1 MKNSDSTPVSTE
13 VAKPF
18 IIHSLLDTRGDSY
31 NKILPNMLKT
41 TEIYLRYLHNIEK
54 LITKTLLQADEVQQ
68 LKNDIE
74 HTELLTP
81 VIGAFSA
88 GKSSLLNA
96 FLGDNVL
103 GVGLT
108 PETELA
114 TELRYSSIPHLLA
127 LRLDGS
133 SERLDVSA
141 LGTLKN
147 RADEFTHVQLYL
159 DSPQLKA
166 LPSLVLVDMPGF
178 GSSLANH
185 NKAIAYYLPRGVHFI
200 VVTSVEDGNITQSML
215 RQLDDLQTY
224 GRDFTFILNKV
235 NLRSDEQVQAVAEL
249 VDEQI
254 RSNFI
259 DSRSLIKVGLDGNLR
274 LKEVLKH
281 IQPEQ
286 ILRQVFEDRL
296 KDLTHSLLSQIN
308 LAITSL
314 KKDQAENQQALSELA
329 KGIRQIERKRDD
341 VLEDLRDQQ
350 LNRMVDRCLNT
361 VGRELDSIESELVNA
376 GLTGNQEAF
385 SRIVS
390 EVVRSS
396 MTRSIKDQMDTLS
409 RSVVADFSQAMGDL
423 GKSMGQF
430 NNEQDWLGQLTDRI
444 NRSLQKTGETLGHW
458 SGSLAERNAQELERL
473 KREHKWEVGQPL
485 PRVPYQGLATVL
497 AVTTSVVNPLI
508 ELAIIFLPNI
518 LAFINEGRQR
528 EKLRQ
533 KVITE
538 VIPSVKRELR
548 DRLPALLKE
557 QMDALVAQVS
567 SEFEREIGDKQIL
580 INELTSNRNENAQ
593 ASEQQIE
600 HLTRVRES
608 LQKLASD
615 TLYEIKV

>member
-1 MKNSDSTPVSTE
+1 
-13 VAKPF
+13 
-18 IIHSLLDTRGDSY
+18 
-31 NKILPNMLKT
+31 MLKT
-41 TEIYLRYLHNIEK
+41 QNIYLNYLDAVER
-54 LITKTLLQADEVQQ
+54 LIVETPLSVDELGQ
-68 LKNDIE
+68 LKEDVR
-74 HTELLTP
+74 HTELLIP

-88 GKSSLLNA
+88 GKSSLINA
-96 FLGDNVL
+96 FIGEDVL

-114 TELRYSSIPHLLA
+114 TELRYSSDPHLLA
-127 LRLDGS
+127 LRPDGS
-133 SERLDVSA
+133 SERLSVSA
-141 LGTLKN
+141 LSTLKS

-159 DSPQLKA
+159 DNPQLKA

-224 GRDFTFILNKV
+224 GRDFTFLLNKV

-249 VDEQI
+249 VDDQI
-254 RSNFI
+254 RSNFVA
-259 DSRSLIKVGLDGNLR
+259 SRSVIRVGLDGDLR
-274 LKEVLKH
+274 LKEVLTH
-281 IQPEQ
+281 LQPEQ

-308 LAITSL
+308 LALTSL
-314 KKDQAENQQALSELA
+314 KKDQTENQHALSELA

-341 VLEDLRDQQ
+341 MLEDLRDQQ
-350 LNRMVDRCLNT
+350 LDRTVDRCLKT
-361 VGRELDSIESELVNA
+361 VGRELDNVESELVSA
-376 GLTGNQEAF
+376 GLAGNQEAF

-409 RSVVADFSQAMGDL
+409 RSVVADFAQAVGDL

-430 NNEQDWLGQLTDRI
+430 NNEQNWLGQLTDRI

-458 SGSLAERNAQELERL
+458 SGSLAERNALELERL
-473 KREHKWEVGQPL
+473 KKESKWEEGQPL
-485 PRVPYQGLATVL
+485 PRVTYQGLATVL

-508 ELAIIFLPNI
+508 ELAIIFLPSI

-528 EKLRQ
+528 EQLRQ

-548 DRLPALLKE
+548 DRLPALLNE
-557 QMDALVAQVS
+557 QIDALVTQVS
-567 SEFEREIGDKQIL
+567 SEFEREISEKQSL
-580 INELTSNRNENAQ
+580 IDELASNRQQNAQ
-593 ASEQQIE
+593 AAEQQVE
-600 HLTRVRES
+600 HLTRVREA

-615 TLYEIKV
+615 TLYELQA

>member
-1 MKNSDSTPVSTE
+1 
-13 VAKPF
+13 
-18 IIHSLLDTRGDSY
+18 
-31 NKILPNMLKT
+31 MLKT
-41 TEIYLRYLHNIEK
+41 QNIYLNYLDAVER
-54 LITKTLLQADEVQQ
+54 LIVETPLSVDELGQ
-68 LKNDIE
+68 LKEDVR
-74 HTELLTP
+74 HTELLIP

-88 GKSSLLNA
+88 GKSSLINA
-96 FLGDNVL
+96 FIGEDVL

-114 TELRYSSIPHLLA
+114 TELRYSSDPHLLA
-127 LRLDGS
+127 LRPDGS
-133 SERLDVSA
+133 SERLSVSA
-141 LGTLKN
+141 LSTLKS

-159 DSPQLKA
+159 DNPKLKA

-224 GRDFTFILNKV
+224 GRDFTFLLNKV

-249 VDEQI
+249 VDDQI
-254 RSNFI
+254 RSNFVA
-259 DSRSLIKVGLDGNLR
+259 SRSVITVGLDGDLR
-274 LKEVLKH
+274 LKEVLTH
-281 IQPEQ
+281 LQPEQ

-308 LAITSL
+308 LALTSL
-314 KKDQAENQQALSELA
+314 KKDQAENQYALSELA
-329 KGIRQIERKRDD
+329 KGIRQVERKRDD
-341 VLEDLRDQQ
+341 MLEDLRDQQ
-350 LNRMVDRCLNT
+350 LDRTVDRCLKT
-361 VGRELDSIESELVNA
+361 VGRELDNVESELVSA
-376 GLTGNQEAF
+376 GLAGNQEAF

-409 RSVVADFSQAMGDL
+409 RSVVADFAQAVGDL

-430 NNEQDWLGQLTDRI
+430 NNEQNWLGQLTDRI

-473 KREHKWEVGQPL
+473 KKESKWEEGQPL
-485 PRVPYQGLATVL
+485 PRVTYQGLATVL

-508 ELAIIFLPNI
+508 ELAIIFLPSI

-528 EKLRQ
+528 EQLRQ

-548 DRLPALLKE
+548 DRLPALLNE
-557 QMDALVAQVS
+557 QIDALVTQVS
-567 SEFEREIGDKQIL
+567 SEFEREISEKQSL
-580 INELTSNRNENAQ
+580 IDELASNRQQNAQ
-593 ASEQQIE
+593 AAEQQVE
-600 HLTRVRES
+600 HLTRVREA

-615 TLYEIKV
+615 TLYELQA

>member
-1 MKNSDSTPVSTE
+1 
-13 VAKPF
+13 
-18 IIHSLLDTRGDSY
+18 
-31 NKILPNMLKT
+31 MLKIQD
-41 TEIYLRYLHNIEK
+41 IYLSYLDAVDR
-54 LITKTLLQADEVQQ
+54 LIVEAPLTVDGLGQ
-68 LKNDIE
+68 LKEDVR
-74 HTELLTP
+74 HTELLIP

-88 GKSSLLNA
+88 GKSSLINA
-96 FLGDNVL
+96 FLGEDVL
-103 GVGLT
+103 SVGLT

-114 TELRYSSIPHLLA
+114 TELRYSSDPHLLA
-127 LRLDGS
+127 LRPDGS
-133 SERLDVSA
+133 SERLGVSA
-141 LGTLKN
+141 LSTLKS

-159 DSPQLKA
+159 DNPKLKA

-224 GRDFTFILNKV
+224 GRDFTFLLNKV

-249 VDEQI
+249 VDDQI
-254 RSNFI
+254 RSNFV
-259 DSRSLIKVGLDGNLR
+259 DSRPVIAVGFDGDLR
-274 LKEVLKH
+274 LKEVLAR

-308 LAITSL
+308 LALTSL
-314 KKDQAENQQALSELA
+314 KKDQAENQHALSELA

-350 LNRMVDRCLNT
+350 LDRTVDRCLKA
-361 VGRELDSIESELVNA
+361 VGRELDNVESELVNA
-376 GLTGNQEAF
+376 GLAGNQEAF

-409 RSVVADFSQAMGDL
+409 RSVVADFAQAVGDL

-430 NNEQDWLGQLTDRI
+430 NNEQNWLGQFTDRI

-458 SGSLAERNAQELERL
+458 SGSLVERNAQELERL
-473 KREHKWEVGQPL
+473 KKESKWEEGQPL
-485 PRVPYQGLATVL
+485 PRVTYQGLATVL

-508 ELAIIFLPNI
+508 ELVIIFLPSF

-528 EKLRQ
+528 EQLRQ

-548 DRLPALLKE
+548 DRLPSLLNE
-557 QMDALVAQVS
+557 QIDALVAQVS
-567 SEFEREIGDKQIL
+567 SEFEREIGEKQSL
-580 INELTSNRNENAQ
+580 INEMTSSRQQNAQ
-593 ASEQQIE
+593 AAEQQIE
-600 HLTRVRES
+600 HLTRIREA
-608 LQKLASD
+608 LQKLASEI
-615 TLYEIKV
+615 LYEVQA

>member
-1 MKNSDSTPVSTE
+1 
-13 VAKPF
+13 
-18 IIHSLLDTRGDSY
+18 
-31 NKILPNMLKT
+31 MLKT
-41 TEIYLRYLHNIEK
+41 QNIYLNYLDAVER
-54 LITKTLLQADEVQQ
+54 LIVETPLSVDELGQ
-68 LKNDIE
+68 LKEDVR
-74 HTELLTP
+74 HTELLIP

-88 GKSSLLNA
+88 GKSSLINA
-96 FLGDNVL
+96 FIGEEVL

-114 TELRYSSIPHLLA
+114 TELRYSSDPHLLA
-127 LRLDGS
+127 LRPDGS
-133 SERLDVSA
+133 SERLSVSA
-141 LGTLKN
+141 LSTLKS

-159 DSPQLKA
+159 DNPKLKA

-224 GRDFTFILNKV
+224 GRDFTFLLNKV

-249 VDEQI
+249 VDDQI
-254 RSNFI
+254 RSNFVA
-259 DSRSLIKVGLDGNLR
+259 SRSVITVGLDGDLR
-274 LKEVLKH
+274 LKEVLTH
-281 IQPEQ
+281 LQPEQ

-308 LAITSL
+308 LALTSL
-314 KKDQAENQQALSELA
+314 KKDQAENQYALSELA
-329 KGIRQIERKRDD
+329 KGIRQVERKRDD
-341 VLEDLRDQQ
+341 MLEDLRDQQ
-350 LNRMVDRCLNT
+350 LDRTVDRCLKT
-361 VGRELDSIESELVNA
+361 VGRELDNVESELVSA
-376 GLTGNQEAF
+376 GLAGNQEAF

-396 MTRSIKDQMDTLS
+396 MTRSVKDQMDTLS
-409 RSVVADFSQAMGDL
+409 RSVVADFAQAVGDL

-430 NNEQDWLGQLTDRI
+430 NNEQNWLGQLTDRI

-473 KREHKWEVGQPL
+473 KKESKWEEGQPL
-485 PRVPYQGLATVL
+485 PRVTYQGLATVL

-508 ELAIIFLPNI
+508 ELAIIFLPSI

-528 EKLRQ
+528 EQLRQ

-548 DRLPALLKE
+548 DRLPALLNE
-557 QMDALVAQVS
+557 QIDALVTQVS
-567 SEFEREIGDKQIL
+567 SEFEREISEKQSL
-580 INELTSNRNENAQ
+580 IDELASNRQQNAQ
-593 ASEQQIE
+593 ATEQQVE
-600 HLTRVRES
+600 HLTRVREA

-615 TLYEIKV
+615 TLYELQA

>member
-1 MKNSDSTPVSTE
+1 
-13 VAKPF
+13 
-18 IIHSLLDTRGDSY
+18 
-31 NKILPNMLKT
+31 MLKT
-41 TEIYLRYLHNIEK
+41 QNIYLNYLEAVER
-54 LITKTLLQADEVQQ
+54 LIVETPLSVDELGQ
-68 LKNDIE
+68 LKEDVR
-74 HTELLTP
+74 HTELLIP

-88 GKSSLLNA
+88 GKSSLINA
-96 FLGDNVL
+96 FIGEDVL

-114 TELRYSSIPHLLA
+114 TELRYSSDPHLLA
-127 LRLDGS
+127 LRPDGS
-133 SERLDVSA
+133 SERLSVSA
-141 LGTLKN
+141 LSTVKS
-147 RADEFTHVQLYL
+147 RANEFTHVQLYL
-159 DSPQLKA
+159 DNPQLKA

-224 GRDFTFILNKV
+224 GRDFTFLLNKI
-235 NLRSDEQVQAVAEL
+235 NLRSGEQVQAVAEL
-249 VDEQI
+249 IDDQI
-254 RSNFI
+254 RSNFVT
-259 DSRSLIKVGLDGNLR
+259 SRPVITVGLDGEVR
-274 LKEVLKH
+274 LKEVLTRL
-281 IQPEQ
+281 QPEQ

-308 LAITSL
+308 LALTSL
-314 KKDQAENQQALSELA
+314 KKDQAENQLALSELA
-329 KGIRQIERKRDD
+329 KGIRQIERKRDE

-350 LNRMVDRCLNT
+350 LDRTVDRCLKM
-361 VGRELDSIESELVNA
+361 VGRELDNAESELVSA
-376 GLTGNQEAF
+376 GLAGNQEAF

-396 MTRSIKDQMDTLS
+396 MTRSVKDQMDTLS
-409 RSVVADFSQAMGDL
+409 RSVVADFAQAVGDL

-430 NNEQDWLGQLTDRI
+430 NNEQNWLGQLTDRI

-473 KREHKWEVGQPL
+473 KKESKWEEGEPL
-485 PRVPYQGLATVL
+485 PRVTYQGLATVL

-508 ELAIIFLPNI
+508 ELAIIFLPSI

-528 EKLRQ
+528 EQLRQ

-548 DRLPALLKE
+548 DRLPALLNE
-557 QMDALVAQVS
+557 QIDALVTQVS
-567 SEFEREIGDKQIL
+567 SEFEREISEKQSL
-580 INELTSNRNENAQ
+580 INELASNRQQNAH
-593 ASEQQIE
+593 AAEQQIE

-608 LQKLASD
+608 LQKLASE
-615 TLYEIKV
+615 TLYELQV

>member
-1 MKNSDSTPVSTE
+1 
-13 VAKPF
+13 
-18 IIHSLLDTRGDSY
+18 
-31 NKILPNMLKT
+31 MLKT
-41 TEIYLRYLHNIEK
+41 QNLYLNYLDTVER
-54 LITKTLLQADEVQQ
+54 LIVETPLSVDELGQ
-68 LKNDIE
+68 LKEDVRR
-74 HTELLTP
+74 TELLIP

-88 GKSSLLNA
+88 GKSSLINA
-96 FLGDNVL
+96 FIGEDVL

-114 TELRYSSIPHLLA
+114 TELRYSSDPHLLA
-127 LRLDGS
+127 VRPDGS
-133 SERLDVSA
+133 SERISVSA
-141 LGTLKN
+141 LTTLKS

-159 DSPQLKA
+159 DNPQLKA

-224 GRDFTFILNKV
+224 GRDFTFLLNKV

-249 VDEQI
+249 VDDQI
-254 RSNFI
+254 RSNFV
-259 DSRSLIKVGLDGNLR
+259 DSRPVIAVGLDGDVR
-274 LKEVLKH
+274 LKEVLAH
-281 IQPEQ
+281 LQPEQ

-308 LAITSL
+308 LALTSL
-314 KKDQAENQQALSELA
+314 KKGQAENQHALSELA

-350 LNRMVDRCLNT
+350 LDRTVDRCLKA
-361 VGRELDSIESELVNA
+361 VGRELDNVESELVNA
-376 GLTGNQEAF
+376 GLAGNQEAF

-396 MTRSIKDQMDTLS
+396 MTRSVKDQMDTLS
-409 RSVVADFSQAMGDL
+409 RSVVADFAQAVGDL

-430 NNEQDWLGQLTDRI
+430 NNEQNWLGQLTDRI

-458 SGSLAERNAQELERL
+458 SGSLAERNTQELERL
-473 KREHKWEVGQPL
+473 KKESKWEEGQPL
-485 PRVPYQGLATVL
+485 PRVTYQGLATVL

-508 ELAIIFLPNI
+508 ELAIIFLPSI

-528 EKLRQ
+528 EQLRQ

-548 DRLPALLKE
+548 DRLPALLNE
-557 QMDALVAQVS
+557 QIDALVSQVS
-567 SEFEREIGDKQIL
+567 SEFEREIGEKQIL
-580 INELTSNRNENAQ
+580 INELASNRQQNAQ
-593 ASEQQIE
+593 AAEQQIE
-600 HLTRVRES
+600 HLTRVREA

-615 TLYEIKV
+615 TLYELQA